1 MSFNNLS
8 HRAAAAAVLMIAW
21 TVVLACAP
29 PKYPFPHI
37 FHHDVALPILALEI
51 SRDAGDIEA
60 VLHRADPQAKQQ
72 AADFERVSNQLDLI
86 FIPLYAFFLWSLA
99 RVFTD
104 RTRLLTLL
112 ILGTALFD
120 YAEDW
125 QIFRALDGQNPAIF
139 IPSLAKWGTLGV
151 VLLGTGIILLRS
163 RSPVYSPTTKRLLA
177 IAYFI
182 SGLLLIV
189 SVAFGTRIGYS
200 LIPLANQLLAFV
212 VVVHVIGF
220 LGHYLAIPG
229 ITPKYVENF
238 CEERKKIGKESL
250 IAVEPGPRE

>member
-1 MSFNNLS
+1 MSFNELS

-21 TVVLACAP
+21 IVVMGYVP
-29 PKYPFPHI
+29 PKYPFPYI
-37 FHHDVALPILALEI
+37 FHHDVASPILALEI
-51 SRDAGDIEA
+51 SRDADDIEA
-60 VLHRADPQAKQQ
+60 VLHRADPLAKQ
-72 AADFERVSNQLDLI
+72 AASFERVSNQLDLI
-86 FIPLYAFFLWSLA
+86 FIPLYAFFFWSLA
-99 RVFTD
+99 RVFAE
-104 RTRLLTLL
+104 RTRLLTLF

-125 QIFRALDGQNPAIF
+125 QIFRALDGENPAIF
-139 IPSLAKWGTLGV
+139 IPSLVKWGLLGV

-163 RSPVYSPTTKRLLA
+163 RSPVYSLATKRLLA

-182 SGLLLIV
+182 SGLLLLIA
-189 SVAFGTRIGYS
+189 VAFGTRIGYS
-200 LIPLANQLLAFV
+200 LIALAIQLLAFV

-229 ITPKYVENF
+229 ITQKYVENF

-250 IAVEPGPRE
+250 IAVEPSPRE

>member
-1 MSFNNLS
+1 MSFCKLR

-21 TVVLACAP
+21 IIVMVRVP
-29 PKYPFPHI
+29 PKYPFPSV
-37 FHHDVALPILALEI
+37 FHHDVASPILALEI
-51 SRDAGDIEA
+51 SRNADDIEA
-60 VLHRADPQAKQQ
+60 VLQRADPQAKQ
-72 AADFERVSNQLDLI
+72 AVDFERVSNQLDLI
-86 FIPLYAFFLWSLA
+86 FIPLYAFFFWALA
-99 RVFTD
+99 RVFTA

-125 QIFRALDGQNPAIF
+125 LIFRALDGENPPIF
-139 IPSLAKWGTLGV
+139 IPSLAKWGLLGA

-163 RSPVYSPTTKRLLA
+163 RSPVYSLATKQLLA

-182 SGLLLIV
+182 LGLLLLI

-200 LIPLANQLLAFV
+200 LIALAIQLLGFV
-212 VVVHVIGF
+212 VVVHLIGF

-229 ITPKYVENF
+229 ITQKYVENF
-238 CEERKKIGKESL
+238 CEERKKTGKESL